1 MVYTKSLMMKLSL
14 PATIKVVLAILL
26 FLCLLDM
33 PYGFYQFVRFVALIG
48 FGILAYLANEQN
60 QKAEVIIYGG
70 LALLFQPFF
79 KVSLGRELWNILDV
93 IVGIGLI
100 GSLIMNRTKSQS

>member
-1 MVYTKSLMMKLSL
+1 M
-14 PATIKVVLAILL
+14 

-48 FGILAYLANEQN
+48 FGILAYKAKEQN
-60 QKAEVIIYGG
+60 MKTEMIIYGG

-79 KVSLGRELWNILDV
+79 KIALGREIWNIVDV

-100 GSLIMNRTKSQS
+100 GSLLLNRNKSQY

>member
-1 MVYTKSLMMKLSL
+1 MNKVIKIVL
-14 PATIKVVLAILL
+14 TILF

-48 FGILAYLANEQN
+48 FGILAYKANEDRKQT
-60 QKAEVIIYGG
+60 EMIIYGG

-79 KVSLGRELWNILDV
+79 KIALGRDMWNIIDV

-100 GSLIMNRTKSQS
+100 GSLFMKGTKSQD